1 MTWGNSFNLATMSSS
16 ESVTPSGLTSEQV
29 QESRKRF
36 GANIRSK
43 GVPAGI
49 RIFLGVLSEPML
61 LLLVVACISY
71 FILGSPD
78 EGYIMAGAI
87 LFVAGISI
95 FQQYR
100 SEHALRELGRLTA
113 HPVKVIRNGTVVT
126 IPSAE
131 LVCGDVMMVAEGEK
145 INADGT
151 ILELNDLSVDESIL
165 TGESLPVEDK
175 SIGQWIF
182 AGSTIVKGMATAQV
196 EKVGDATRLGGMGIL
211 MEQTIRGKTLLEKQV
226 AGFVRT
232 MAFFGATAFVFVW
245 LMNYLDSGNILDS
258 LMHGLTLAMAVL
270 PEEIP
275 VALATFMA
283 LGAYRMARNNVLAR
297 HPQTVEALG
306 SATVIC
312 LDKTGTITENKM
324 ETSGLFTVENASS
337 WTAGD
342 GNPNDTFKH
351 LVHLATMACELEPF
365 DPMEK
370 AIQSS
375 YERWYGPL
383 PSTQMMREYPLSGQP
398 PMMTHVHQWTHG
410 SCTIAVKGAVEAV
423 LPKCN
428 LNSLER
434 EQVIKTMERFA
445 LMGHRVLAV
454 AEGLCPVDQLPESQH
469 DIPLRLVGLVS
480 LSDPPKQGMREVVEG
495 FYRSGIDVK
504 IITGDHPQTAMSI
517 AGQIGM
523 NNHDKCVVGD
533 EVLLMSDR
541 DLGLA
546 VKSNSIFARITP
558 EAKLRI
564 IESLKQSGA
573 VVAMTGDGVNDAPA
587 LKAADIGV
595 SMGMHGSEVARQA
608 SSLVLLNDD
617 LGSMVKAI
625 RIGRTIYNN
634 LKRAISYIIAIHI
647 PLISV
652 VTLPLLFGWEFANIF
667 SPVHIIFL
675 ELIMGPTCSIVFE
688 NEPPGND
695 IMDRSPRKKS
705 ESLFT
710 WSELGGS
717 ILKGMVITSVLLLL
731 LFLMMTNGYPENETR
746 TVVFMA
752 LVLSNILLTFTGR
765 SETES
770 ILKTI
775 RYKNMLIPIMALATL
790 SLLIAIVYWSSV
802 AEVFGFMNPLAYH
815 WIAAGTAAIIAV
827 LWIEIYKS
835 LKREQTP
842 H

>member
-1 MTWGNSFNLATMSSS
+1 MTNERTSLI
-16 ESVTPSGLTSEQV
+16 EGLNDVQV
-29 QESRKRF
+29 RESRKQH

-43 GVPAGI
+43 GIPASV

-61 LLLVVACISY
+61 LLLVTACVSY
-71 FILGSPD
+71 FILGSPQ

-113 HPVKVIRNGTVVT
+113 HPVKVVRNRVVQT
-126 IPSAE
+126 IPSSE
-131 LVCGDVMMVAEGEK
+131 LVHGDIMMVSEGEK
-145 INADGT
+145 INADGA
-151 ILELNDLSVDESIL
+151 IIELNDLSVDESIL

-175 SIGQWIF
+175 SQGHLLF
-182 AGSTIVKGMATAQV
+182 AGSTVVKGMATVQV

-211 MEQTIRGKTLLEKQV
+211 MEQTVRGKTLLEKQV

-232 MAFFGATAFVFVW
+232 MAFFGATAFAFVW
-245 LMNYLDSGNILDS
+245 LMNYLGSGDVLES

-283 LGAYRMARNNVLAR
+283 LGAYRMAKQNVLAR

-306 SATVIC
+306 AATVIC
-312 LDKTGTITENKM
+312 LDKTGTITENRM
-324 ETSGLFTVENASS
+324 ETSGLYMHPNALT
-337 WTAGD
+337 WTAGKV
-342 GNPNDTFKH
+342 GPNDTFKH

-370 AIQSS
+370 AIRSS
-375 YERWYGPL
+375 YEKWYGPL
-383 PSTQMMREYPLSGQP
+383 PATRLIREYPLSGRP
-398 PMMTHVHQWTHG
+398 PMMTHVHRLSDGT
-410 SCTIAVKGAVEAV
+410 CTIAVKGAVEAV
-423 LPKCN
+423 LPKCG
-428 LNSLER
+428 LNDSER
-434 EQVIKTMERFA
+434 AQVMQTMERFA

-454 AEGLCPVDQLPESQH
+454 AEGLCMVEQLPESQH
-469 DIPLRLVGLVS
+469 DIPFRFIGLVS

-495 FYRSGIDVK
+495 FHNSGIDVK
-504 IITGDHPQTAMSI
+504 IITGDHPHTAISI

-523 NNHDKCVVGD
+523 KNHDRCTIGD
-533 EVLLMSDR
+533 EVTMMNDQALDA
-541 DLGLA
+541 A
-546 VKSNSIFARITP
+546 VRSTSIFARITP

-564 IESLKQSGA
+564 IESLKRTGA

-595 SMGMHGSEVARQA
+595 SMGKHGSEVARQA
-608 SSLVLLNDD
+608 SSLVLLDDD
-617 LGSMVKAI
+617 LESMVRAI

-652 VTLPLLFGWEFANIF
+652 VTLPLLFGWEFANLF

-688 NEPPGND
+688 NEPPGHD

-710 WSELGGS
+710 WNELGGS

-731 LFLMMTNGYPENETR
+731 LFLMMTNGYPEDETR
-746 TVVFMA
+746 TVVFIS
-752 LVLSNILLTFTGR
+752 LVISNILLTFTGR
-765 SETES
+765 SDTES
-770 ILKTI
+770 IFKTI
-775 RYKNMLIPIMALATL
+775 RYRNALIPIMTAVTV
-790 SLLIAIVYWSSV
+790 LLLVAIVYWPIV
-802 AEVFGFMNPLAYH
+802 ATVFGFVQPSGYH
-815 WIAAGTAAIIAV
+815 WLSGVATAMVAV

-835 LKREQTP
+835 LRRERSY

>member
-1 MTWGNSFNLATMSSS
+1 MSSS
-16 ESVTPSGLTSEQV
+16 ESVKTLGLNSEQV
-29 QESRKRF
+29 RESRKRF

-43 GVPAGI
+43 GVPASV
-49 RIFLGVLSEPML
+49 RIFLGVISEPML
-61 LLLVVACISY
+61 LLLVVACVSY
-71 FILGSPD
+71 FILGSPQ

-113 HPVKVIRNGTVVT
+113 HPVKVIRNGTIET
-126 IPSAE
+126 IPSAD
-131 LVCGDVMMVAEGEK
+131 LVCGDVMIIAEGEK
-145 INADGT
+145 INADA
-151 ILELNDLSVDESIL
+151 IIIELNDLSVDESIL

-175 SIGQWIF
+175 PIGALLY
-182 AGSTIVKGMATAQV
+182 AGSTVVKGMVTAQV

-211 MEQTIRGKTLLEKQV
+211 MEQTVRGKTPLEKQV

-232 MAFFGATAFVFVW
+232 MAFFGATAFAFVW
-245 LMNYLDSGNILDS
+245 LMNYLDSGDVLKS

-283 LGAYRMARNNVLAR
+283 LGAYRMAKKNVLAR

-312 LDKTGTITENKM
+312 LDKTGTITENRM
-324 ETSGLFTVENASS
+324 ETSGLFDFQNVST
-337 WTAGD
+337 WTAGND
-342 GNPNDTFKH
+342 NPAGSFKY
-351 LVHLATMACELEPF
+351 LLQLATMACEVEPF

-370 AIQSS
+370 AIRTS
-375 YERWYGPL
+375 YEKWYGTL
-383 PSTQMMREYPLSGQP
+383 PVTKLIREYPLSGRP
-398 PMMTHVHQWTHG
+398 PMMTHVHRLPDGT
-410 SCTIAVKGAVEAV
+410 CTIAVKGAVEAV
-423 LPKCN
+423 LPKCD
-428 LNSLER
+428 LNASEKA
-434 EQVIKTMERFA
+434 QVMQTMERFA
-445 LMGHRVLAV
+445 WMGHRVLAV
-454 AEGLCPVDQLPESQH
+454 AEGLCQVDELPESQH
-469 DIPLRLVGLVS
+469 DIPFKFIGLVS
-480 LSDPPKQGMREVVEG
+480 LSDPPKQGMNEVIDG
-495 FYRSGIDVK
+495 FYKSGIDVK
-504 IITGDHPQTAMSI
+504 IITGDHPHTAISI
-517 AGQIGM
+517 AAQIGLKD
-523 NNHDKCVVGD
+523 HERYETGD
-533 EVLLMSDR
+533 AISQMDDHLLDQKVTST
-541 DLGLA
+541 
-546 VKSNSIFARITP
+546 SIFARITP
-558 EAKLRI
+558 ETKLRI
-564 IESLKQSGA
+564 IESLKRNGA

-595 SMGMHGSEVARQA
+595 SMGKHGSEVARQA
-608 SSLVLLNDD
+608 SSLVLLDDD

-688 NEPPGND
+688 NEPPGHD
-695 IMDRSPRKKS
+695 IMNRSPRKKS

-710 WSELGGS
+710 WKELGGS
-717 ILKGMVITSVLLLL
+717 ILKGLAITSVLLLL

-746 TVVFMA
+746 TVVFIA
-752 LVLSNILLTFTGR
+752 LVISNILLTFTGR
-765 SETES
+765 SDTES

-775 RYKNMLIPIMALATL
+775 RYKNHLIPIMAAATL
-790 SLLIAIVYWSSV
+790 ALLIAIV
-802 AEVFGFMNPLAYH
+802 
-815 WIAAGTAAIIAV
+815 
-827 LWIEIYKS
+827 
-835 LKREQTP
+835 
-842 H
+842 